1 MFNRL
6 FIIITILLI
15 IIIPFKILAC
25 NKIAIVNINNIF
37 QQYPKRIEIAKKLES
52 EFEHEASELQLM
64 EHEIQNKIQ
73 YLQHYGSNMKIN
85 ERNELENSLIKQ
97 RENFSNKAQEFEQN
111 NRRRQAEERDKI
123 LLIIQNTVKNIAVK
137 YKYDIVLDAS
147 TVVYSNKIKD
157 ITNEVLQLIR

>member
-1 MFNRL
+1 M
-6 FIIITILLI
+6 
-15 IIIPFKILAC
+15 IPFKILAC

-137 YKYDIVLDAS
+137 YKYDIVLDVS
-147 TVVYSNKIKD
+147 TVIYSNKIKD

>member
-6 FIIITILLI
+6 FIISVILLTI
-15 IIIPFKILAC
+15 ITPFKILAC

-37 QQYPKRIEIAKKLES
+37 QHYPKKIEIAKKLEN

-64 EHEIQNKIQ
+64 EREIQNKIQ

-97 RENFSNKAQEFEQN
+97 RESFSNKAQEFEQN

-123 LLIIQNTVKNIAVK
+123 LVIIQNTVKSIAVK
-137 YKYDIVLDAS
+137 YKYDIVFDAG
-147 TVVYSNKIKD
+147 TIVYSNKIKD

>member
-6 FIIITILLI
+6 FTISMILLTI
-15 IIIPFKILAC
+15 VTPFKILAC
-25 NKIAIVNINNIF
+25 NKIAMVNINNIF
-37 QQYPKRIEIAKKLES
+37 QQYPKRIEIAKKLEN
-52 EFEHEASELQLM
+52 EFEHEANELQLM

-123 LLIIQNTVKNIAVK
+123 LVIIQNTVKNIAAK

-147 TVVYSNKIKD
+147 TIVYSNKVKD

>member
-1 MFNRL
+1 MFNKL
-6 FIIITILLI
+6 FIISIILLTTI
-15 IIIPFKILAC
+15 VPFKVLAC

-37 QQYPKRIEIAKKLES
+37 QQYPKRIEIAKKLEN
-52 EFEHEASELQLM
+52 EFEHEANELQLM

-123 LLIIQNTVKNIAVK
+123 LVIIQNTVKNIAVK
-137 YKYDIVLDAS
+137 YKYDIVFDAS
-147 TVVYSNKIKD
+147 TIVYSDKVTD